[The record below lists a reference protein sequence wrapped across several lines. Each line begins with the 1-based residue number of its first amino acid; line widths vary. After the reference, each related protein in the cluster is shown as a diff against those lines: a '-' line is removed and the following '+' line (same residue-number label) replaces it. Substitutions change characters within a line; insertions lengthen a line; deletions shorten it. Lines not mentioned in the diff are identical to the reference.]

1 MNALHVI
8 PSMSPEYGGPVAVVR
23 ALTSALAHEGIH
35 CDIFSTVQRRAD
47 SDFTLPAGVDVHLF
61 ETGPLARFW
70 PAYSNDLKKAVRAA
84 MQDGTFDI
92 VHVHEPWHHP
102 GFVAFRTAFEYGVPF
117 VLTPHGTLEA
127 WALEHKALKKRVYR
141 SIVQDHIIRSADA
154 IHALTEAEM
163 TRIGELGYATPVFV
177 TPNGVDPD
185 LLECAPDIAEFMAKY
200 PKLAGTLVILF
211 LGRLHSKKGLDVL
224 ARSFARISR
233 KHKDCTLLVA
243 GPDEDG
249 SQKRMESL
257 LLTEHALDRTVFT
270 GMLTGRDKL
279 AALKCADLFVLSS
292 YSEGFSIAVL
302 EALAG
307 GLPVVISRQCNFPE
321 VSEHAAGF
329 VVEPREPAV
338 TQAISTLLWDAGL
351 RVAMGRNGRRL
362 VREKYTWAAIAVA
375 MADRYRRLIGARR
388 GARPSSGAK
397 RR

>member
-1 MNALHVI
+1 MSI
-8 PSMSPEYGGPVAVVR
+8 IQDRIIKPS
-23 ALTSALAHEGIH
+23 
-35 CDIFSTVQRRAD
+35 
-47 SDFTLPAGVDVHLF
+47 
-61 ETGPLARFW
+61 
-70 PAYSNDLKKAVRAA
+70 
-84 MQDGTFDI
+84 
-92 VHVHEPWHHP
+92 
-102 GFVAFRTAFEYGVPF
+102 
-117 VLTPHGTLEA
+117 
-127 WALEHKALKKRVYR
+127 
-141 SIVQDHIIRSADA
+141 DA
-154 IHALTEAEM
+154 IHALTAAEM
-163 TRIGELGYATPVFV
+163 TRITALGYETPVFV

-211 LGRLHSKKGLDVL
+211 LGRLHSIKGLDVL

-233 KHKDCTLLVA
+233 KYKDCTLLVA

-329 VVEPREPAV
+329 VVEPEEPAV
-338 TQAISTLLWDAGL
+338 TQAISTLLSDGGL
-351 RVAMGRNGRRL
+351 RLAMGRNGRRL
-362 VREKYTWAAIAVA
+362 VRKKYSWAGIAA
-375 MADRYRRLIGARR
+375 SMADHYRSLIAARR
-388 GARPSSGAK
+388 SARPSSGAEP
-397 RR
+397 RQ